1 MQKSRASFTVF
12 FEDPFWVGVYER
24 EEPGGLTACRV
35 VFGAEPKDG
44 EIYEW
49 MLQNWAQLHF
59 GPPLADARRP
69 RAENPKRAR
78 RMARRSLAVQG
89 VGTKAQQALAQ
100 EHDSYLRLAAEY
112 DNYRKRSQKEKESL
126 YTDIRSE
133 TVEKFL
139 PVYDNL
145 ERALA
150 QETQDAAFKKGVEM
164 TMNQLVSVM
173 EKLGVVSFGAAGE
186 VFDPQLHNAV
196 MHVEDETLGENVI
209 AEVFQKGFKVGEKVV
224 RFAMVKVAN

>member
-1 MQKSRASFTVF
+1 MSKKTNSSPASEEQAKEASAAEQNEQTAAQAKPEAEAVKQPEEKKPEAAKQQEASE
-12 FEDPFWVGVYER
+12 FE
-24 EEPGGLTACRV
+24 
-35 VFGAEPKDG
+35 
-44 EIYEW
+44 
-49 MLQNWAQLHF
+49 
-59 GPPLADARRP
+59 
-69 RAENPKRAR
+69 
-78 RMARRSLAVQG
+78 
-89 VGTKAQQALAQ
+89 KAQQALAQ

-112 DNYRKRSQKEKESL
+112 DNYRKRSQKEKDNL
-126 YTDIRSE
+126 YTEIRSE

-173 EKLGVVSFGAAGE
+173 EKLGVESFGAAGDH
-186 VFDPQLHNAV
+186 FDPQLHNAV
-196 MHVEDETLGENVI
+196 MHIEDESLGENVI

>member
-1 MQKSRASFTVF
+1 MSKKTNSSPASEEQAKEASAAEQNEQTAAQAKPEAEAAKQPKKKKPEDAKQQEASE
-12 FEDPFWVGVYER
+12 FE
-24 EEPGGLTACRV
+24 
-35 VFGAEPKDG
+35 
-44 EIYEW
+44 
-49 MLQNWAQLHF
+49 
-59 GPPLADARRP
+59 
-69 RAENPKRAR
+69 
-78 RMARRSLAVQG
+78 
-89 VGTKAQQALAQ
+89 KAQQALAQ

-112 DNYRKRSQKEKESL
+112 DNYRKRSQKEKDNL
-126 YTDIRSE
+126 YTEIRSE

-173 EKLGVVSFGAAGE
+173 EKLGVESFGAAGDH
-186 VFDPQLHNAV
+186 FDPQLHNAV
-196 MHVEDETLGENVI
+196 MHIEDESLGENVI

>member
-1 MQKSRASFTVF
+1 MSKKTNTNPAAEENAPNPSAAEKPEEAKKQEQPAAEAEAKAAEEKKPEDAKQQEATE
-12 FEDPFWVGVYER
+12 FE
-24 EEPGGLTACRV
+24 
-35 VFGAEPKDG
+35 
-44 EIYEW
+44 
-49 MLQNWAQLHF
+49 
-59 GPPLADARRP
+59 
-69 RAENPKRAR
+69 
-78 RMARRSLAVQG
+78 
-89 VGTKAQQALAQ
+89 KAQQALAQ

-112 DNYRKRSQKEKESL
+112 DNFRKRSQKEKDNL
-126 YTDIRSE
+126 YTEIRSE

-186 VFDPQLHNAV
+186 AFDPQLHNAV
-196 MHVEDETLGENVI
+196 MHIEDESLGENVI

>member
-1 MQKSRASFTVF
+1 MSKKTNSSPASEEQAKEASAAEQNEQTAAQAKPEAEAAKQPEEKKP
-12 FEDPFWVGVYER
+12 EDVKQQEAS
-24 EEPGGLTACRV
+24 E
-35 VFGAEPKDG
+35 FG
-44 EIYEW
+44 
-49 MLQNWAQLHF
+49 
-59 GPPLADARRP
+59 
-69 RAENPKRAR
+69 
-78 RMARRSLAVQG
+78 
-89 VGTKAQQALAQ
+89 KAQQALAQ

-112 DNYRKRSQKEKESL
+112 DNYRKRSQKEKDNL
-126 YTDIRSE
+126 YTEIRSE

-173 EKLGVVSFGAAGE
+173 EKLGVESFGAAGDH
-186 VFDPQLHNAV
+186 FDPQLHNAV
-196 MHVEDETLGENVI
+196 MHIEDESLGENVI

>member
-1 MQKSRASFTVF
+1 MSKKTNSSPASEEQAKEASAAEQNEQTAAQAKPEAEAAKQPEEKKPEDAKQQEASE
-12 FEDPFWVGVYER
+12 FE
-24 EEPGGLTACRV
+24 
-35 VFGAEPKDG
+35 
-44 EIYEW
+44 
-49 MLQNWAQLHF
+49 
-59 GPPLADARRP
+59 
-69 RAENPKRAR
+69 
-78 RMARRSLAVQG
+78 
-89 VGTKAQQALAQ
+89 KAQQALAQ

-112 DNYRKRSQKEKESL
+112 DNYRKRSQKEKDSL
-126 YTDIRSE
+126 YTEIRSE

-173 EKLGVVSFGAAGE
+173 EKLGVESFGAAGDH
-186 VFDPQLHNAV
+186 FDPQLHNAV
-196 MHVEDETLGENVI
+196 MHIEDESLGENVI

>member
-59 GPPLADARRP
+59 GPPLADVRRP
-69 RAENPKRAR
+69 REENPKRAR

-89 VGTKAQQALAQ
+89 VGTKAQQALALARGAGKQARAAARREQ
-100 EHDSYLRLAAEY
+100 EQADRERRFALCFS
-112 DNYRKRSQKEKESL
+112 DCRKR
-126 YTDIRSE
+126 
-133 TVEKFL
+133 
-139 PVYDNL
+139 
-145 ERALA
+145 
-150 QETQDAAFKKGVEM
+150 
-164 TMNQLVSVM
+164 
-173 EKLGVVSFGAAGE
+173 
-186 VFDPQLHNAV
+186 
-196 MHVEDETLGENVI
+196 
-209 AEVFQKGFKVGEKVV
+209 
-224 RFAMVKVAN
+224 

>member
-44 EIYEW
+44 EIY
-49 MLQNWAQLHF
+49 AQLHF

-89 VGTKAQQALAQ
+89 VGTKAQQALALARGAGKQARAAARREQ
-100 EHDSYLRLAAEY
+100 EQADRERRFALRVQ
-112 DNYRKRSQKEKESL
+112 RRKEKH
-126 YTDIRSE
+126 RG
-133 TVEKFL
+133 
-139 PVYDNL
+139 
-145 ERALA
+145 R
-150 QETQDAAFKKGVEM
+150 
-164 TMNQLVSVM
+164 
-173 EKLGVVSFGAAGE
+173 
-186 VFDPQLHNAV
+186 
-196 MHVEDETLGENVI
+196 
-209 AEVFQKGFKVGEKVV
+209 
-224 RFAMVKVAN
+224 

>member
-89 VGTKAQQALAQ
+89 VGTKAQQALA
-100 EHDSYLRLAAEY
+100 LARGAGKQA
-112 DNYRKRSQKEKESL
+112 R
-126 YTDIRSE
+126 T
-133 TVEKFL
+133 
-139 PVYDNL
+139 
-145 ERALA
+145 
-150 QETQDAAFKKGVEM
+150 AA
-164 TMNQLVSVM
+164 
-173 EKLGVVSFGAAGE
+173 
-186 VFDPQLHNAV
+186 
-196 MHVEDETLGENVI
+196 
-209 AEVFQKGFKVGEKVV
+209 
-224 RFAMVKVAN
+224 

>member
-1 MQKSRASFTVF
+1 MSKKTNSSPASEEQAKEASAAEQNEQTAAQAKPEAEAAKQPEGKKPEDAKQQEASE
-12 FEDPFWVGVYER
+12 FE
-24 EEPGGLTACRV
+24 
-35 VFGAEPKDG
+35 
-44 EIYEW
+44 
-49 MLQNWAQLHF
+49 
-59 GPPLADARRP
+59 
-69 RAENPKRAR
+69 
-78 RMARRSLAVQG
+78 
-89 VGTKAQQALAQ
+89 KAQQALAQ

-112 DNYRKRSQKEKESL
+112 DNYRKRSQKEKDNL
-126 YTDIRSE
+126 YTEIRSE

-173 EKLGVVSFGAAGE
+173 EKLGVESFGAAGDH
-186 VFDPQLHNAV
+186 FDPQLHNAV
-196 MHVEDETLGENVI
+196 MHIEDESLGENVI

>member
-69 RAENPKRAR
+69 RAENPACP
-78 RMARRSLAVQG
+78 AHGPALLAVQG
-89 VGTKAQQALAQ
+89 VERSAQQALALARGAGKQ
-100 EHDSYLRLAAEY
+100 AVPPRAGNRSRRTGRRFALRVQR
-112 DNYRKRSQKEKESL
+112 RKRKSTGQVKTCPLCFSDCRKKQRSKRKVRGKSWRWQSHASL
-126 YTDIRSE
+126 RSKVQTTRRMPPKRGGE
-133 TVEKFL
+133 
-139 PVYDNL
+139 
-145 ERALA
+145 AL
-150 QETQDAAFKKGVEM
+150 FHLK
-164 TMNQLVSVM
+164 
-173 EKLGVVSFGAAGE
+173 
-186 VFDPQLHNAV
+186 
-196 MHVEDETLGENVI
+196 
-209 AEVFQKGFKVGEKVV
+209 
-224 RFAMVKVAN
+224 

>member
-89 VGTKAQQALAQ
+89 VGTKAQQALALARGAGKQARTAARREQ
-100 EHDSYLRLAAEY
+100 EQADRERRFALRVQR
-112 DNYRKRSQKEKESL
+112 RKRLTGQVKACLCFSNCRKNKEVKESPG
-126 YTDIRSE
+126 
-133 TVEKFL
+133 KK
-139 PVYDNL
+139 
-145 ERALA
+145 LA
-150 QETQDAAFKKGVEM
+150 VAKPPCIFAQPKYPSHAA
-164 TMNQLVSVM
+164 N
-173 EKLGVVSFGAAGE
+173 AA
-186 VFDPQLHNAV
+186 
-196 MHVEDETLGENVI
+196 
-209 AEVFQKGFKVGEKVV
+209 K
-224 RFAMVKVAN
+224 R

>member
-1 MQKSRASFTVF
+1 MSKKTNSNPASEEKAPNPSAADQSEAAKKQEQPAAEETAKAAEEKKPEDAKQQEATE
-12 FEDPFWVGVYER
+12 FE
-24 EEPGGLTACRV
+24 
-35 VFGAEPKDG
+35 
-44 EIYEW
+44 
-49 MLQNWAQLHF
+49 
-59 GPPLADARRP
+59 
-69 RAENPKRAR
+69 
-78 RMARRSLAVQG
+78 
-89 VGTKAQQALAQ
+89 KAQQALAQ

-112 DNYRKRSQKEKESL
+112 DNYRKRSQKEKDNL
-126 YTDIRSE
+126 YTEIRSE

-186 VFDPQLHNAV
+186 AFDPQLHNAV
-196 MHVEDETLGENVI
+196 MHIEDESLGENVI

>member
-1 MQKSRASFTVF
+1 MRKKKNSSPAWGEQAKEASAAEQNEQTSAQAKPEAEAAKQPEEKKPEAAKQQEASE
-12 FEDPFWVGVYER
+12 FE
-24 EEPGGLTACRV
+24 
-35 VFGAEPKDG
+35 
-44 EIYEW
+44 
-49 MLQNWAQLHF
+49 
-59 GPPLADARRP
+59 
-69 RAENPKRAR
+69 
-78 RMARRSLAVQG
+78 
-89 VGTKAQQALAQ
+89 KAQQALAQ

-112 DNYRKRSQKEKESL
+112 DNYRKRSQKEKDNL
-126 YTDIRSE
+126 YTEIRSE

-173 EKLGVVSFGAAGE
+173 EKLGVESFGAAGDH
-186 VFDPQLHNAV
+186 FDPQLHNAV
-196 MHVEDETLGENVI
+196 MHIEDESLGENVI

>member
-1 MQKSRASFTVF
+1 MGKKTNSNPASEEKANAASAAEQTDDTAQQTEAEAAKQSEDKKPEEAKQQEASE
-12 FEDPFWVGVYER
+12 FE
-24 EEPGGLTACRV
+24 
-35 VFGAEPKDG
+35 
-44 EIYEW
+44 
-49 MLQNWAQLHF
+49 
-59 GPPLADARRP
+59 
-69 RAENPKRAR
+69 
-78 RMARRSLAVQG
+78 
-89 VGTKAQQALAQ
+89 KAQQALAQ

-150 QETQDAAFKKGVEM
+150 QDAAFKKGVER

-186 VFDPQLHNAV
+186 AFDPQLHNAV
-196 MHVEDETLGENVI
+196 MHVEDEALGENVI

>member
-1 MQKSRASFTVF
+1 MSKKTNSSPASEEQAKEASAAEQNEQTAAQAKPEAEAAKQPEEKKH
-12 FEDPFWVGVYER
+12 EDAKQQEAS
-24 EEPGGLTACRV
+24 E
-35 VFGAEPKDG
+35 FG
-44 EIYEW
+44 
-49 MLQNWAQLHF
+49 
-59 GPPLADARRP
+59 
-69 RAENPKRAR
+69 
-78 RMARRSLAVQG
+78 
-89 VGTKAQQALAQ
+89 KAQQALAQ

-112 DNYRKRSQKEKESL
+112 DNYRKRSQKEKYNL
-126 YTDIRSE
+126 YTEIRSE

-173 EKLGVVSFGAAGE
+173 EKLGVESFGAAGDH
-186 VFDPQLHNAV
+186 FDPQLHNAV
-196 MHVEDETLGENVI
+196 MHIEDESLGENVI

>member
-1 MQKSRASFTVF
+1 MSKKTNSSPASEEQAKEASAAEQNEQTAAQAKPEAEAAKQPEEKKPEDAKQQEASE
-12 FEDPFWVGVYER
+12 FE
-24 EEPGGLTACRV
+24 
-35 VFGAEPKDG
+35 
-44 EIYEW
+44 
-49 MLQNWAQLHF
+49 
-59 GPPLADARRP
+59 
-69 RAENPKRAR
+69 
-78 RMARRSLAVQG
+78 
-89 VGTKAQQALAQ
+89 KAQQALAQ

-173 EKLGVVSFGAAGE
+173 EKLGVESFGAAGDH
-186 VFDPQLHNAV
+186 FDPQLHNAV
-196 MHVEDETLGENVI
+196 MHIEDESLGENVI

>member
-49 MLQNWAQLHF
+49 MLHNWAQLHF

-89 VGTKAQQALAQ
+89 VGTKASGAGTGARCRQILPPRAGNRSRRTGRFCPARSAQ
-100 EHDSYLRLAAEY
+100 EGVPQGRWAPVLSDC
-112 DNYRKRSQKEKESL
+112 RK
-126 YTDIRSE
+126 I
-133 TVEKFL
+133 
-139 PVYDNL
+139 
-145 ERALA
+145 
-150 QETQDAAFKKGVEM
+150 KK
-164 TMNQLVSVM
+164 
-173 EKLGVVSFGAAGE
+173 
-186 VFDPQLHNAV
+186 
-196 MHVEDETLGENVI
+196 
-209 AEVFQKGFKVGEKVV
+209 
-224 RFAMVKVAN
+224 